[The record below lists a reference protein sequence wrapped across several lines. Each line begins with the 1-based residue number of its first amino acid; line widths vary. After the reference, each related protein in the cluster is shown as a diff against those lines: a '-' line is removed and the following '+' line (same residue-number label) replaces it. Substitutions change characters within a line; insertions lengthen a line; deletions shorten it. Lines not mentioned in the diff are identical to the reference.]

1 MAHVTQVTEVKN
13 FQRANLTAPINSVI
27 PARPITATQPVDASG
42 SIVMGTSLN
51 YIKLKLLSSTTD
63 ALTVCLWGWS
73 YCNTNGSCWIPQL
86 LATLTTTQGTASQ
99 TPPTLGTLYE
109 VSTYVLASGDA
120 KLFNSQV
127 NPTQGAFILVDT
139 VGCQFLEVY
148 ATTASATTAAN
159 VYVWSSGL

>member
-1 MAHVTQVTEVKN
+1 M
-13 FQRANLTAPINSVI
+13 
-27 PARPITATQPVDASG
+27 
-42 SIVMGTSLN
+42 
-51 YIKLKLLSSTTD
+51 KLKLLSSTTD

-73 YCNTNGSCWIPQL
+73 YCATNGVDCWIPQL

-148 ATTASATTAAN
+148 ATTASATTAAD